1 MLDPVP
7 RPVESYEPP
16 VVGGPYPSRWYPPS
30 PRPPR
35 FTVDRVIRLL
45 LILAGIGVT
54 GWLLWLFSG
63 LVIYLVIGALLAYL
77 LQPIV
82 DRIEGFGL
90 GRISAILITFLVV
103 FGAVS
108 VLITNL
114 VPFVASQV
122 SELSQQIS
130 AEGINRIAAE
140 IERRI
145 SRVFEI
151 PEGTIISRLNQVF
164 ETLFL
169 GERFTETVGSVFD
182 LFTDIFYAVL
192 IIPFVTFFFL
202 KDGVYIRQNLLRVVP
217 NRYFEVTL
225 TVIEKIETNLG
236 RYFRG
241 LLVQC
246 VSIGLVASVL
256 LYAVGLQYAVAVGIF
271 AGLANTIP
279 YFGPLMGFL
288 AGGLV
293 SIAETGNFSMIPS
306 VFVAMGL
313 TQIADNLL
321 FQPIIFSRAAQT
333 HPLLIL
339 FVVLIGA
346 QLGGIV
352 GMLIAIPLTT
362 TIRVGVEQVLWSLR
376 NYRILKV
383 A

>member
-1 MLDPVP
+1 
-7 RPVESYEPP
+7 
-16 VVGGPYPSRWYPPS
+16 
-30 PRPPR
+30 
-35 FTVDRVIRLL
+35 VDRVVRFV
-45 LILAGIGVT
+45 LILAAIGVI

-63 LVIYLVIGALLAYL
+63 LVIYLVVGALLAYL

-82 DRIEGFGL
+82 YRIEGLGL

-108 VLITNL
+108 ILITNL

-122 SELSQQIS
+122 RELSQQVS
-130 AEGINRIAAE
+130 AEGISSVAGE
-140 IERRI
+140 IERFFGQI
-145 SRVFEI
+145 FEI
-151 PEGTIISRLNQVF
+151 PPGTIINRINEVF

-169 GERFTETVGSVFD
+169 GEKFTETVGSVVD
-182 LFTDIFYAVL
+182 IFTDIFYAVL

-202 KDGVYIRQNLLRVVP
+202 KDGLYIRQNLLRLVP

-225 TVIEKIETNLG
+225 TVIEKVEKNLG
-236 RYFRG
+236 RYFKG
-241 LLVQC
+241 LLIQY

-306 VFVAMGL
+306 VFIAMGL
-313 TQIADNLL
+313 TQVADNLF